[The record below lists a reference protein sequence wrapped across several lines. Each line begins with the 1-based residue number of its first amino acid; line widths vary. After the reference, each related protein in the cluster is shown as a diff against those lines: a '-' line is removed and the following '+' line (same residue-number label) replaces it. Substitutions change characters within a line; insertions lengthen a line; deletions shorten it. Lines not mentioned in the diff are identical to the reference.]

1 MELVIKAV
9 KISLLNIASIF
20 SLIYYGKIDYSETI
34 QLYTIE
40 SAEKPSTVWDK
51 KKTVD
56 PFRSSISKAIFKF
69 FFCSKCWYLVTKP
82 CSGDKRFPKST
93 LIETFYLN
101 VA

>member
-51 KKTVD
+51 RKTID
-56 PFRSSISKAIFKF
+56 PFRSSISKAIFKLYF
-69 FFCSKCWYLVTKP
+69 L
-82 CSGDKRFPKST
+82 
-93 LIETFYLN
+93 
-101 VA
+101 